1 VTLVFQ
7 RILIADDSAPVRR
20 AVCTYLSGRSLH
32 VCGEA
37 EDGLETIQRARLLK
51 PDLILLDLAMP
62 KLNGLEAALILKRE
76 MPDIRIVLFT
86 MYTEAIS
93 RSLSAKL
100 RWVDA
105 VIAKSDGISSLA
117 DCVQGLMA

>member
-1 VTLVFQ
+1 
-7 RILIADDSAPVRR
+7 
-20 AVCTYLSGRSLH
+20 
-32 VCGEA
+32 
-37 EDGLETIQRARLLK
+37 LEVIQRARLLK

-86 MYTEAIS
+86 MYSEAVS
-93 RSLSAKL
+93 RLFSASL

-117 DCVQGLMA
+117 DCVQGLMV